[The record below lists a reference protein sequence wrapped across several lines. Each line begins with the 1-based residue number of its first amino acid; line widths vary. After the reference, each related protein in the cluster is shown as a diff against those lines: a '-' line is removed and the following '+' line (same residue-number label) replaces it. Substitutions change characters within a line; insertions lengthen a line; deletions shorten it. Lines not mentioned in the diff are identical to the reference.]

1 MVLSIFSFGGFNMKN
16 KIFDGVATALVTPFK
31 DGKIDLEAL
40 RELIEM
46 QICAG
51 VQALVLAG
59 TTGECATLNDTERYE
74 LFEASSSIARG
85 RIKLIFGTGTN
96 DTEAMLRH
104 SRAAEKYSP
113 DGLLVV
119 TPYYN
124 KGTEDGIVKH
134 YESLIKAVNLPII
147 IYNVP
152 SRTGVNLSIDTLKR
166 LALHEGVV
174 GIKEAGDSVSRLV
187 SLAALREDL
196 PIYAGN
202 DNQLLSVLALGG
214 AGVISVVSNI
224 LPEGVVK
231 IHELARGGNWDEAL
245 YHQTKMLGIIDAMF
259 CETNPS
265 PVKWL
270 MHKRGLITDEIRLPL
285 TVPSEKSQGIIFRKY
300 MEYIS

>member
-1 MVLSIFSFGGFNMKN
+1 MKN
-16 KIFDGVATALVTPFK
+16 KIFDGVGTALVTPFR
-31 DGKIDLEAL
+31 DGKIDLDAL
-40 RELIEM
+40 KRLIEM
-46 QICAG
+46 QISAE
-51 VQALVLAG
+51 VDALIFAG
-59 TTGECATLNDTERYE
+59 TTGECATLTDTERYE
-74 LFEASSSIARG
+74 LFEAASSIARG
-85 RIKLIFGTGTN
+85 RVKLIFGTGTN
-96 DTEAMLRH
+96 DTEAMIRH
-104 SRAAEKYSP
+104 SKIAEKYSP

-124 KGTEDGIVKH
+124 KGTADGIIKH

-152 SRTGVNLSIDTLKR
+152 SRTGVNLSIDILKR
-166 LALHEGVV
+166 LAMHEEIV

-224 LPEGVVK
+224 LPEGVVE
-231 IHELARGGNWDEAL
+231 IYRLARMGKWSEAL
-245 YHQTKMLGIIDAMF
+245 LCQTKMLGVIDAMF
-259 CETNPS
+259 CETNPA

-270 MHKRGLITDEIRLPL
+270 MHRLGLIADEIRLPL
-285 TVPSEKSQGIIFRKY
+285 TLPSEASQRVIFEKY
-300 MEYIS
+300 SEYIS